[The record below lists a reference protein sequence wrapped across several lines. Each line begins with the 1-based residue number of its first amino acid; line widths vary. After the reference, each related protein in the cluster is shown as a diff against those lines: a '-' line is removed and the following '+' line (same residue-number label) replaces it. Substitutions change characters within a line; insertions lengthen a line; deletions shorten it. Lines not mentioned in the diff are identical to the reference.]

1 MEGYNNNGQG
11 EYNWKVIEERLIEKQ
26 RRKIGDRAI
35 HAMRGFEDS
44 SEKVLGEIQSK
55 SEIFQDELSDK
66 KADENNYFDFNHF
79 FDKGEIDFNQ
89 FFDEGEIKPE
99 FGNLEQI
106 LELNEQEK
114 ILLTKLAEFSRWK
127 FIGAAQS
134 AKRIDRQIES
144 SKILLDMAG
153 ENNLKSGENS
163 TRNPMT
169 DHLRNKISE
178 LKEKRKTLEESSPEA
193 FVALKGLEILENVA
207 EVRNGEMVKT
217 PYVLRNLE
225 RVERNMN
232 SGRPTFI
239 HGHLGGGKTELAINA
254 AKNVSISNAAR
265 EDALYRFENWSKQ
278 SENSGATSQDRI
290 NALGKFYAQAEQNLR
305 RDLNNGEKDAVERF
319 APLII
324 SGSKDLNSQDLYADK
339 SLKLTKF
346 NGKSL
351 LEYKSDLDAEF
362 EKWKKQHEDELS
374 GIESEE
380 ERQAIEKDAANK
392 ILELFK
398 LKHQAFGTE
407 VETIKKELYRG
418 VIEGRPVIIDEVN
431 AIPSAVL
438 ISLNDILQRRP
449 GQSCY
454 IPGVGATKIEPGFS
468 ITLTGNLSSDI
479 VDYGGTNDLN
489 PAFLSRLDIF
499 EYDYLPQS
507 TEDTNWN
514 DQKSPERNELFRVMI
529 SYLAD
534 EKGTLQLP
542 EHDKSLSKLF
552 KLAQLSRVTQDV
564 FSNKWVESH
573 THKTASGDE
582 IEPRLEKSVL
592 SVRNILSVLKEW
604 DKGSEKDLD
613 MALWDGF
620 ISNITNPDD
629 QSFILSQ
636 AKRFNFFKDE
646 DGWDIKLK
654 PIGSSLTSLEEAR
667 KDEYIHELKPMD
679 IMTLTETVEAVYGA
693 RPERIEFPDINE
705 NDILEALNDTVE
717 QLEDFEKINEFQEKL
732 DILKKDAKLMEA
744 LLNAANKKGMCEV
757 EVDSAGEQQ

>member
-1 MEGYNNNGQG
+1 MEGYNSQK
-11 EYNWKVIEERLIEKQ
+11 EYDWNKIEESLTEEQ
-26 RRKIGDRAI
+26 RRKIGDRVI
-35 HAMRGFEDS
+35 HAMGRFSSS
-44 SEKVLGEIQSK
+44 SEKVLGEIQYKPEVPYGDSLK
-55 SEIFQDELSDK
+55 DEYDNG
-66 KADENNYFDFNHF
+66 AGFDF
-79 FDKGEIDFNQ
+79 GQ
-89 FFDEGEIKPE
+89 FFGEGEIQPE
-99 FGNLEQI
+99 FGNFDQI

-114 ILLTKLAEFSRWK
+114 VLSMQLREFSK
-127 FIGAAQS
+127 KKIIES
-134 AKRIDRQIES
+134 AKTAKQIDLQIES
-144 SKILLDMAG
+144 SRILLDMAG
-153 ENNLKSGENS
+153 KNNLKSGENS

-169 DHLRNKISE
+169 DHLRNKINE
-178 LKEKRKTLEESSPEA
+178 LKAKREELEKSSPES
-193 FVALKGLEILENVA
+193 FVALKGLELRKNVA
-207 EVRNGEMVKT
+207 EVRNGDMVKT

-254 AKNVSISNAAR
+254 AKNISISNAAR

-278 SENSGATSQDRI
+278 SKNSSATSQDRI
-290 NALGKFYAQAEQNLR
+290 DALGKFYAQAEKDLR

-351 LEYKSDLDAEF
+351 LEHKADLDAEF
-362 EKWKKQHEDELS
+362 EEWKLQNNDELS
-374 GIESEE
+374 LMPSE
-380 ERQAIEKDAANK
+380 ERQLKEQDAANK

-398 LKHQAFGTE
+398 LKNQAFGTE

-418 VIEGRPVIIDEVN
+418 VIEGRPVIIDEAN

-507 TEDTNWN
+507 TEDADWN
-514 DQKSPERNELFRVMI
+514 RQENPERNELFRVMI

-534 EKGTLQLP
+534 DKGTLQLP
-542 EHDKSLSKLF
+542 EHEKSLSKLF
-552 KLAQLSRVTQDV
+552 NLAQLSKVTQDV
-564 FSNKWVESH
+564 FSNKWAESH
-573 THKTASGDE
+573 THRTASGDD

-613 MALWDGF
+613 MAL
-620 ISNITNPDD
+620 
-629 QSFILSQ
+629 
-636 AKRFNFFKDE
+636 
-646 DGWDIKLK
+646 
-654 PIGSSLTSLEEAR
+654 
-667 KDEYIHELKPMD
+667 
-679 IMTLTETVEAVYGA
+679 
-693 RPERIEFPDINE
+693 
-705 NDILEALNDTVE
+705 
-717 QLEDFEKINEFQEKL
+717 
-732 DILKKDAKLMEA
+732 
-744 LLNAANKKGMCEV
+744 
-757 EVDSAGEQQ
+757 

>member
-1 MEGYNNNGQG
+1 MEGYNNNSQND
-11 EYNWKVIEERLIEKQ
+11 EYNWGEIEERLIEEQ

-35 HAMRGFEDS
+35 HAMRGFENS

-55 SEIFQDELSDK
+55 SEIFQEGSLDEEADK
-66 KADENNYFDFNHF
+66 NSEF
-79 FDKGEIDFNQ
+79 DFNQ

-114 ILLTKLAEFSRWK
+114 ILSMKLAEFSRRK
-127 FIGAAQS
+127 IIGAAQS
-134 AKRIDRQIES
+134 AKQIDRQIKS

-153 ENNLKSGENS
+153 KNNLKSGENS

-169 DHLRNKISE
+169 DHLRNKINE
-178 LKEKRKTLEESSPEA
+178 LKEKRKILEESSPEA
-193 FVALKGLEILENVA
+193 FVALKGLEIRENVA
-207 EVRNGEMVKT
+207 QVRNGEMVKT

-265 EDALYRFENWSKQ
+265 EDALYLFENWSKQ

-290 NALGKFYAQAEQNLR
+290 NALGKFYAQAEKNLR

-351 LEYKSDLDAEF
+351 LEHKSDLDAEF
-362 EKWKKQHEDELS
+362 EKWKKQHEDELEKIDS
-374 GIESEE
+374 KE
-380 ERQAIEKDAANK
+380 ERLMKERDAANE

-398 LKHQAFGTE
+398 LKNQAFGTE

-468 ITLTGNLSSDI
+468 ITLTGNLSSNI

-514 DQKSPERNELFRVMI
+514 EQKSPERNELFRVII

-564 FSNKWVESH
+564 FSNKWAESH

-620 ISNITNPDD
+620 ISSITNPDD

-636 AKRFNFFKDE
+636 AKRYNFFKNK
-646 DGWDIKLK
+646 DGWDIEPK
-654 PIGSSLTSLEEAR
+654 PIGSSLTSLKEAR

-705 NDILEALNDTVE
+705 NDILEALDDTVE
-717 QLEDFEKINEFQEKL
+717 QLEDFESINEFQEKL
-732 DILKKDAKLMEA
+732 NRLKEDSELMSA
-744 LLNAANKKGMCEV
+744 LLNAAKEKGMCEV